1 MPKSCSPL
9 LRFGLISALIA
20 VFLLNGCGAWKSA
33 KEWAGY
39 GTADKD
45 EEETAPPEAQKETVM
60 IDGKP
65 YIRSKNPYWLTY
77 PDQPEY
83 IYVEK
88 GKEFIPMQQHL
99 IEAIAKAVG
108 REKEKTAGKVIPP
121 DKLQEMVKAEVDR
134 ILKEQGLGGFMSKGR
149 GEKAPVVGRAVA
161 VIPDTKETPRSQEG
175 MNRTL
180 ATSLAEALR
189 RTKDVT
195 VSGDEKVREALNK
208 AGIAGK
214 LSLRPNIVA
223 LGDQLG
229 VQGLVL
235 TKVIPPEGSNPGVMV
250 LEIYDTFQGNKVQ
263 SVVEPATGGLKP
275 DEVTKFAQ
283 KNGLRVGG
291 ELMNMDWFGRVD
303 FVKEGKVYLSL
314 GQNAGLKVGDRLKV
328 VEPGKEVV
336 NPTTHATLGY
346 TSDTT
351 KGELKVTELLGGT
364 GAVAQGLSGGP
375 FKTGEKVKAK

>member
-1 MPKSCSPL
+1 MPKSSSPM
-9 LRFGLISALIA
+9 LRFGLILTFIA
-20 VFLLNGCGAWKSA
+20 VLLLNGCGAWKGF
-33 KEWAGY
+33 KNWAGY
-39 GTADKD
+39 GNPDQD
-45 EEETAPPEAQKETVM
+45 EEETAPPEAKQETVM

-77 PDQPEY
+77 PEQPEY

-88 GKEFIPMQQHL
+88 GKEFIPL
-99 IEAIAKAVG
+99 TERLVDAVARAVG
-108 REKEKTAGKVIPP
+108 RQKEQAAGKAIPP
-121 DKLQEMVKAEVDR
+121 DKLQEMVKSEVDR
-134 ILKEQGLGGFMSKGR
+134 ILREQGLGGFVSKAG
-149 GEKAPVVGRAVA
+149 GGKAPVVGRAVA
-161 VIPDTKETPRSQEG
+161 VIPDVKDTPRSVEG
-175 MNRTL
+175 ANRTL

-195 VSGDEKVREALNK
+195 VVGDDKVREAVNK

-214 LSLRPNIVA
+214 LSLRPNIIA

-235 TKVIPPEGSNPGVMV
+235 TKVIPPEGSNPGFLV

-263 SVVEPATGGLKP
+263 SVVEPAAGGLKP
-275 DEVTKFAQ
+275 GEVTQFAQ
-283 KNGLRVGG
+283 KNAMRVGG

-328 VEPGKEVV
+328 VTPGKEVV

-346 TSDTT
+346 TSDNTV
-351 KGELKVTELLGGT
+351 GELKVTELLGGT
-364 GAVAQGLSGGP
+364 GAVAQAMSGGP
-375 FKTGEKVKAK
+375 YKPGEKVKAK